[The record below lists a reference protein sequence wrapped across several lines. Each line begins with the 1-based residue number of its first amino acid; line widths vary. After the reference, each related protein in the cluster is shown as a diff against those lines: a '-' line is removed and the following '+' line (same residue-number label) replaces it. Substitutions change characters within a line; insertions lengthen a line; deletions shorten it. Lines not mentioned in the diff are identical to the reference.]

1 MDYRTELREFLKS
14 RRARLRPGDVGLHDH
29 GRARRVAGLRREE
42 LAQLAS
48 VSIAH
53 YTRLEQGRGDQV
65 SDEVLDSIGAALRLD
80 ADELAYF
87 HSIARRPRPCADSG
101 EHAEEVPTGLRFL
114 LESLP
119 ITPALLV
126 GPHTQIV
133 GWNDLAVAVFG
144 DFPALPPEHRTLSHL
159 LFAESGTRE
168 LYGEGWERAA
178 RDHVAHLRFLYG
190 RYSGDVAITAH
201 IEALRVLSADF
212 ARMWA
217 EHPVA
222 QLRTRSYVLHHPVVG
237 ELTLHGE
244 RISLPDRPSCYGM
257 DLFAAEPGSVS
268 EQALRK
274 LGDQ

>member
-1 MDYRTELREFLKS
+1 MDQRVELREFLKS
-14 RRARLRPGDVGLHDH
+14 RRARLRPGDVGLHDY
-29 GRARRVAGLRREE
+29 GRTRRVAGLRREE
-42 LAQLAS
+42 LARLAS

-53 YTRLEQGRGDQV
+53 YTRLEQGRGEQV
-65 SDEVLDSIGAALRLD
+65 SAEVLDAIGAALRLD

-87 HSIARRPRPCADSG
+87 HSIARSPQPCADSG
-101 EHAEEVPTGLRFL
+101 KRVEDVPAGLRFL

-119 ITPALLV
+119 LTPALLV
-126 GPHTQIV
+126 GPHTQIA
-133 GWNDLAVAVFG
+133 GWNELAVAVFG
-144 DFPALPPEHRTLSHL
+144 DFTELPPERRTLSHL
-159 LFAESGTRE
+159 LFTEARMRE
-168 LYGEGWERAA
+168 LHGDGWEGAA

-190 RYSGDVAITAH
+190 RYSGSDPITAH
-201 IEALRVLSADF
+201 IEQMRALSADF
-212 ARMWA
+212 ERIWA

-274 LGDQ
+274 LGDL